1 MSMHGRMKWRP
12 GDWDPPA
19 LILPKRKMTALSY
32 SWIIWKTLTC
42 YMAIMRER
50 GADLETDAERPGQR
64 DQHQH
69 PGGEDQ
75 QTATEAR
82 ALAPRVLGGGAW
94 S

>member
-1 MSMHGRMKWRP
+1 MEAGGLGPASLDPAQAEDDCSLVLLDNLEDTDMTHGNHE
-12 GDWDPPA
+12 
-19 LILPKRKMTALSY
+19 
-32 SWIIWKTLTC
+32 
-42 YMAIMRER
+42 RER

>member
-1 MSMHGRMKWRP
+1 MEARGLGPASL
-12 GDWDPPA
+12 DPA
-19 LILPKRKMTALSY
+19 QAEDDCSLVLLDYLEDTDTDML
-32 SWIIWKTLTC
+32 
-42 YMAIMRER
+42 IMRER